1 MDPIIVAP
9 WPKAWACSLPLIV
22 LTVVLHAYGLGLLNK
37 VVAATL
43 IGGRRFRCPF
53 SISSFLIGATALSV
67 TVLHGLEGFIWA
79 ITYRLLGAL
88 PNIKFA
94 TLYSLNAMTTYGHVS
109 FYLAP
114 HWQMMGAVE
123 ALNGVILFGLTT
135 AFLFTVIQRAWDTPL
150 IAENVEVI
158 QCATDS

>member
-1 MDPIIVAP
+1 MDPLMAAP
-9 WPKAWACSLPLIV
+9 WPKAWACSLPLIL

-37 VVAATL
+37 AVTVTL
-43 IGGRRFRCPF
+43 SRGRRFRRPF
-53 SISSFLIGATALSV
+53 SISSFFIGATAISV
-67 TVLHGLEGFIWA
+67 TVLHGVEGFIWA
-79 ITYRLLGAL
+79 IAYRLLGAL

-135 AFLFTVIQRAWDTPL
+135 AFLFTVIQRAWDVPL
-150 IAENVEVI
+150 IEENVEVI
-158 QCATDS
+158 QCATNS